1 MRHIIL
7 LAPLRWLERV
17 ERDVNGFS
25 GQRLFWAIGAVQP
38 PVGTKRK
45 RRALRCVATNLYD
58 TSFNLLTTI

>member
-1 MRHIIL
+1 MSHKHMKHTIL

-38 PVGTKRK
+38 PVGTKKK
-45 RRALRCVATNLYD
+45 RRALSGA
-58 TSFNLLTTI
+58 